1 MRKPNRIYCSLTVAI
16 MAALLA
22 AGCSINERKSGDR
35 EKVDIR
41 SPLGGMK
48 VETNIDPKDVGL
60 AIYPGARIKPSED
73 AHRDKSANV
82 NIDTPFFKLK
92 VVALDYLSD
101 DSPDKVVDFYKK
113 DMARY
118 GKVITCSGAAQ
129 SSKYGGAVEHD
140 EGGMRL
146 KLNCD
151 DVGSGKSTELKAG
164 EGSSQHIVG
173 ITPNGKGTEFGVVY
187 IQLHGQGEPM

>member
-1 MRKPNRIYCSLTVAI
+1 MRKPNRIYCSLTVAT
-16 MAALLA
+16 ALFA
-22 AGCSINERKSGDR
+22 VGCSISERKSGDR

-73 AHRDKSANV
+73 ANRDKSANV

-101 DSPDKVVDFYKK
+101 DSPDNGVDL
-113 DMARY
+113 
-118 GKVITCSGAAQ
+118 Q
-129 SSKYGGAVEHD
+129 
-140 EGGMRL
+140 
-146 KLNCD
+146 
-151 DVGSGKSTELKAG
+151 
-164 EGSSQHIVG
+164 
-173 ITPNGKGTEFGVVY
+173 
-187 IQLHGQGEPM
+187 

>member
-1 MRKPNRIYCSLTVAI
+1 MRNLSRIYFSLTIVATF
-16 MAALLA
+16 LA
-22 AGCSINERKSGDR
+22 VGCSINERKSGDR

-60 AIYPGARIKPSED
+60 AIYPGARIKPSEE
-73 AHRDKSANV
+73 ANRDKSANV

-101 DSPDKVVDFYKK
+101 DSPEKVIDFYKK

-118 GKVITCSGAAQ
+118 GKVITCTGAAQ
-129 SSKYGGAVEHD
+129 GTPVEHR
-140 EGGMRL
+140 EGDFKLR
-146 KLNCD
+146 LNCD
-151 DVGSGKSTELKAG
+151 DVGSGNSTELKAG

-173 ITPNGKGTEFGVVY
+173 VSPNGKGSEFGVVY
-187 IQLHGQGEPM
+187 IQLHGQGESM

>member
-16 MAALLA
+16 MAAVLLT
-22 AGCSINERKSGDR
+22 GSSIRERKSGDR

-60 AIYPGARIKPSED
+60 AIYPGARIKPSEE

-101 DSPDKVVDFYKK
+101 DSPEKVIDFYKK

-118 GKVITCSGAAQ
+118 GKVITCTGASQ
-129 SSKYGGAVEHD
+129 GRQYGGAVEHD
-140 EGGMRL
+140 EGGMRV
-146 KLNCD
+146 KLHRD
-151 DVGSGKSTELKAG
+151 DVR
-164 EGSSQHIVG
+164 
-173 ITPNGKGTEFGVVY
+173 
-187 IQLHGQGEPM
+187 

>member
-1 MRKPNRIYCSLTVAI
+1 
-16 MAALLA
+16 LLA
-22 AGCSINERKSGDR
+22 AGCSISERKSGDR

-73 AHRDKSANV
+73 QNRDKSANV

-101 DSPDKVVDFYKK
+101 DSPDKVIDFYKK
-113 DMARY
+113 DMTRY
-118 GKVITCSGAAQ
+118 GKVITCAGAAEGRQ
-129 SSKYGGAVEHD
+129 YGSPVKRRGE
-140 EGGMRL
+140 EMRL
-146 KLNCD
+146 QLNCD
-151 DVGSGKSTELKAG
+151 DVGSGNSTELKAG

-187 IQLHGQGEPM
+187 IQLHGQGETM